1 MSVSKKQV
9 AALDVLG
16 GTSLIMAGMAG
27 LLVRLG
33 VLDFGRAPQ
42 WLAFEQWWPLLL
54 IIVGLV
60 VWLEEMTTAEVA
72 SASRSSVR
80 IPYGK

>member
-1 MSVSKKQV
+1 MSVNKKQV

-16 GTSLIMAGMAG
+16 GTSLIMVGVAG

-33 VLDFGRAPQ
+33 VLDFSRIPQ

-54 IIVGLV
+54 IIVGLA
-60 VWLEEMTTAEVA
+60 VWLEEMASAEVA
-72 SASRSSVR
+72 SGSRGSVE

>member
-1 MSVSKKQV
+1 MSVGKKQV

-33 VLDFGRAPQ
+33 VLNFSHAPQ

-60 VWLEEMTTAEVA
+60 AWLEEMSSAEVA
-72 SASRSSVR
+72 SASRSSVEIR
-80 IPYGK
+80 YGK

>member
-33 VLDFGRAPQ
+33 VLDFSHAPQ

-60 VWLEEMTTAEVA
+60 VWLEEMTPAEVA
-72 SASRSSVR
+72 SASRGSVE